1 MTHNFD
7 FEKQSPVN
15 PFNVPDGYFEDFA
28 ARMETL
34 TKPKKVSFAQRYRT
48 YIYAAAVALLLITVG
63 TFFFVSEN
71 REMQQQIAADSKVS
85 EYDEALKDILIEET
99 TQDMVIDYILA
110 EAE

>member
-1 MTHNFD
+1 MNHNFD

-15 PFNVPDGYFEDFA
+15 PFNVPDGYFENFA
-28 ARMETL
+28 AKMEAL
-34 TKPKKVSFAQRYRT
+34 TTPKKLSFAQRYRT

-63 TFFFVSEN
+63 TFFFVSEDN
-71 REMQQQIAADSKVS
+71 KPQQQIAESKVS

>member
-1 MTHNFD
+1 MNHNFD
-7 FEKQSPVN
+7 FEEQSPVN
-15 PFNVPDGYFEDFA
+15 PFKVPEGYFEDFA

-34 TKPKKVSFAQRYRT
+34 TTPKKLSFTQKYRT
-48 YIYAAAVALLLITVG
+48 YIYAAAVALLLVTVG
-63 TFFFVSEN
+63 TFLFVSVN
-71 REMQQQIAADSKVS
+71 NKPQQQIAESKVS